1 MEYRGNQTMK
11 LVATVEARPDMTIM
25 TSPCSNNKD
34 TTTLDHHIMQHQVQ
48 WQHQHHHHQQQS
60 YHRLWVAADSTES
73 TPTWSNKTTSTKQH
87 LSFSPHGEGSGTRPS
102 PKRISKTTRKHQQQQ
117 QQQHASSLDQ
127 RTQASP
133 TSMVP
138 VDHQKIIKRA
148 VKLLKT
154 KSVPVREE
162 NFAIFM
168 IHGFFSNDLSF
179 PGIPSHICVF
189 TAWPVCIL

>member
-1 MEYRGNQTMK
+1 MK
-11 LVATVEARPDMTIM
+11 LVATVEARPDVINMS
-25 TSPCSNNKD
+25 SPCSNNKD
-34 TTTLDHHIMQHQVQ
+34 ATTFDHHIMQHQVQ
-48 WQHQHHHHQQQS
+48 WQHQHHQQQQQS
-60 YHRLWVAADSTES
+60 YHRHWVSAASTES

-87 LSFSPHGEGSGTRPS
+87 LSFSPHGEGSGTRTS
-102 PKRISKTTRKHQQQQ
+102 PKRTSKTTRNQQQ

-127 RTQASP
+127 LTQASP

-162 NFAIFM
+162 NFAILNDTRV
-168 IHGFFSNDLSF
+168 FS
-179 PGIPSHICVF
+179 
-189 TAWPVCIL
+189 